1 MDLAFDDVADLTHIF
16 IDIDMEEVDEWIA
29 ELIMDILIEFNK
41 LYDRIHNF
49 PTLENLD
56 ENWSS
61 ELDELEYDDPENPN
75 NKSFF
80 LILNKMPK
88 NK

>member
-1 MDLAFDDVADLTHIF
+1 MDLAFDNNVADLTHIF

-49 PTLENLD
+49 PTIEDLD
-56 ENWSS
+56 H
-61 ELDELEYDDPENPN
+61 D
-75 NKSFF
+75 
-80 LILNKMPK
+80 
-88 NK
+88 